1 MIWHHFCNMRSKEM
15 IKETIKKVN
24 NSLRDKN
31 KPARRSVMT
40 NAIDTTEERIAT
52 VAQENVQTQKPEMSK
67 AEICFGAIM
76 AIAAIAGM
84 WGVVSLLIS
93 LFLN

>member
-1 MIWHHFCNMRSKEM
+1 MAN
-15 IKETIKKVN
+15 TIE
-24 NSLRDKN
+24 
-31 KPARRSVMT
+31 
-40 NAIDTTEERIAT
+40 TTEERIGT
-52 VAQENVQTQKPEMSK
+52 VAQEVVETQKTEMSK
-67 AEICFGAIM
+67 AEICFGALM

>member
-1 MIWHHFCNMRSKEM
+1 MN
-15 IKETIKKVN
+15 
-24 NSLRDKN
+24 
-31 KPARRSVMT
+31 
-40 NAIDTTEERIAT
+40 NAIDTTEERVNTI
-52 VAQENVQTQKPEMSK
+52 VQETTETQKTEMSK
-67 AEICFGAIM
+67 TEICFGALM

>member
-1 MIWHHFCNMRSKEM
+1 M
-15 IKETIKKVN
+15 
-24 NSLRDKN
+24 
-31 KPARRSVMT
+31 A
-40 NAIDTTEERIAT
+40 NAIETTEERIGT
-52 VAQENVQTQKPEMSK
+52 IAQETVETQKAEMSK
-67 AEICFGAIM
+67 AEICFGALM

>member
-1 MIWHHFCNMRSKEM
+1 MRSKEM
-15 IKETIKKVN
+15 IKRTIKKVN
-24 NSLRDKN
+24 NSLIDKN

-40 NAIDTTEERIAT
+40 NAIDTTEERIVT

>member
-1 MIWHHFCNMRSKEM
+1 MAN
-15 IKETIKKVN
+15 TIE
-24 NSLRDKN
+24 
-31 KPARRSVMT
+31 
-40 NAIDTTEERIAT
+40 TTEERIGT
-52 VAQENVQTQKPEMSK
+52 VVQETTETQKTEMSK
-67 AEICFGAIM
+67 AEICFGALM

>member
-1 MIWHHFCNMRSKEM
+1 M
-15 IKETIKKVN
+15 
-24 NSLRDKN
+24 
-31 KPARRSVMT
+31 A
-40 NAIDTTEERIAT
+40 NAIETTQERINT
-52 VAQENVQTQKPEMSK
+52 IAQENVQTQKTEMSK

-93 LFLN
+93 FFLN

>member
-15 IKETIKKVN
+15 IKRTIKKVN
-24 NSLRDKN
+24 NSLIDKN